1 MSAGPGALTECRG
14 MRRIAVLVAAAVVA
28 ALAVAIRAGADPVS
42 CDEPGCVPGITPG
55 VTLGAPCQDSEH
67 YVFGT
72 AVAGP
77 SIQPGRLVF
86 CGSPRRYEPRYFR
99 SPSMAGIKELDTSCA
114 GRENWVAQAPDGL
127 FLICQS
133 KNGAPRWSRGDG

>member
-1 MSAGPGALTECRG
+1 MSAGPGVLPECRG
-14 MRRIAVLVAAAVVA
+14 MRRTAVVVAAVVIA
-28 ALAVAIRAGADPVS
+28 MWAVPVRAYAEPVS
-42 CDEPGCVPGITPG
+42 CDDPACVPGITPG
-55 VTLGAPCQDSEH
+55 VALGAPCQATDY

-99 SPSMAGIKELDTSCA
+99 SPSMAGVKHLDSSCE
-114 GRENWVAQAPDGL
+114 GYENWVAQAPDGL
-127 FLICQS
+127 FLTCQS
-133 KNGAPRWSRGDG
+133 KNGAARWSRGDT

>member
-1 MSAGPGALTECRG
+1 
-14 MRRIAVLVAAAVVA
+14 MRCDAIVAAAWLTA
-28 ALAVAIRAGADPVS
+28 ALVIAVPAKADPAV
-42 CDEPGCVPGITPG
+42 CDNPACVPGITPG
-55 VTLGAPCQDSEH
+55 VVLGAPCSDTSY

-99 SPSMAGIKELDTSCA
+99 SPSMAGVKELNSSCE
-114 GRENWVAQAPDGL
+114 GYETWVAQAPDGL
-127 FLICQS
+127 FLSCGS
-133 KNGAPRWSRGDG
+133 KNGTALWRQGDA

>member
-1 MSAGPGALTECRG
+1 MRRRALLAAVLSAAALTA
-14 MRRIAVLVAAAVVA
+14 AVPAAAEPA
-28 ALAVAIRAGADPVS
+28 S
-42 CDEPGCVPGITPG
+42 CDDPSCVPGLTTG
-55 VTLGAPCQDSEH
+55 VVLGQPCQDTAY

-77 SIQPGRLVF
+77 SIQPDRLVF

-99 SPSMAGIKELDTSCA
+99 SPSMAGIKELGSSCA
-114 GRENWVAQAPDGL
+114 GYENWVAQAPDGL
-127 FLICQS
+127 FLSCQS